1 MSSDKVKRLKTVA
14 HDLGN
19 LANRLT
25 FLGENLK
32 EQLADS
38 DHRSEAAELLDD
50 TTDRMREMMDTL
62 HEIAGDV

>member
-1 MSSDKVKRLKTVA
+1 MSSDGVKRLKTVA

-32 EQLADS
+32 EQLADAE
-38 DHRSEAAELLDD
+38 HCCEATELLDD
-50 TTDRMREMMDTL
+50 TTDRMREMMETL
-62 HEIAGDV
+62 HEIAGDI